1 MEVNHSNSNIKK
13 TLKRW
18 LIVLPLVLLCNLV
31 SAQPPIKAFV
41 VKKGK
46 IYVTFSKDLPGET
59 LDEFIEQYDLQEL
72 DLKTFVKTN
81 RPDSLHKLGWDV
93 ELNNGEMIVLAKAM
107 RSDNKSPDAA
117 EKIMLA
123 QKHFDDLNSFAN
135 KEPVYGFNRFKKKSP
150 FAVRDSLVTFF
161 FPENLHAEQ
170 VMLAGTFNNWDPTAL
185 AMKRVDT
192 GWIAVVKL
200 APGKH
205 YYKFIV
211 DGKWTIDKDNE
222 LVENDGR
229 GNNNSVYYKSN
240 YV

>member
-1 MEVNHSNSNIKK
+1 MEVNHSKLNM
-13 TLKRW
+13 KRAW
-18 LIVLPLVLLCNLV
+18 NRWMTVLPLLFLCNLV
-31 SAQPPIKAFV
+31 FAQPPIKAFV

-46 IYVTFSKDLPGET
+46 IYVTLSKDLPGET

-81 RPDSLHKLGWDV
+81 RPDSLNKLGWYV
-93 ELNNGEMIVLAKAM
+93 ELNNGEMIVLAKPM

-135 KEPVYGFNRFKKKSP
+135 KEPVYGFNRFKKKYP

-161 FPENLHAEQ
+161 YPENQDAEQ

-192 GWIAVVKL
+192 GWITVV
-200 APGKH
+200 
-205 YYKFIV
+205 
-211 DGKWTIDKDNE
+211 
-222 LVENDGR
+222 
-229 GNNNSVYYKSN
+229 
-240 YV
+240 